1 MVNQS
6 TLPRP
11 NNGRFVK
18 GHSGNPKG
26 RPKGSSSH
34 SSELRRAEE
43 DALTLAYHTADVIAE
58 TARWALTEA
67 GCLELAPLFDA
78 ICDGAKDAIRCGEIG
93 PSPLAMLRPAYDDFK
108 DNQEGDFFL
117 HIGLPVDCDWKT
129 FEKHYRTRGRIDF
142 DRLLGDFQSYPP
154 IVQRIEELKAERLIC
169 PVSDIPSSK
178 LECGFD

>member
-1 MVNQS
+1 MKGPVMVNQS

-78 ICDGAKDAIRCGEIG
+78 ICDSAKDAIKCGQIG
-93 PSPLAMLRPAYDDFK
+93 PSSLAILRSWYDDHEENEK
-108 DNQEGDFFL
+108 AGNFFS
-117 HIGLPVDCDWKT
+117 HIGLPNDCDWKT
-129 FEKHYRTRGRIDF
+129 FEKHYLTHGQIDF
-142 DRLLGDFQSYPP
+142 DRFLGDFTAFPP
-154 IVQRIEELKAERLIC
+154 IAERIEELRKNA
-169 PVSDIPSSK
+169 
-178 LECGFD
+178 

>member
-1 MVNQS
+1 MANQ
-6 TLPRP
+6 TTNTRP
-11 NNGRFVK
+11 NTGRFVK
-18 GHSGNPKG
+18 GQSGNPKG

-43 DALTLAYHTADVIAE
+43 DALTLAYRTADIIAE
-58 TARWALTEA
+58 TAQWALTEA

-108 DNQEGDFFL
+108 DNQEGDFFV
-117 HIGLPVDCDWKT
+117 HIGLPVDCDWPT
-129 FEKHYRTRGRIDF
+129 FEKHYRTLGRIDF
-142 DRLLGDFQSYPP
+142 DRFMDDFQSYPP
-154 IVQRIEELKAERLIC
+154 IVQHMEELSSESLIC

>member
-1 MVNQS
+1 MDTQ
-6 TLPRP
+6 TAHPKP
-11 NNGRFVK
+11 NTGRFVK
-18 GHSGNPKG
+18 GQSGNPKG

-34 SSELRRAEE
+34 NSELRRAEE
-43 DALTLAYHTADVIAE
+43 DALKLATNVADTIAE
-58 TARWALTEA
+58 TARLALAEI
-67 GCLELAPLFDA
+67 ELPELVPLLDA